1 MTWKD
6 GFADWSDS
14 YRWRGRKEKERTE
27 RMTQIEH
34 ALVALQAQVNAQQ
47 SHQATGPSQRHEEPA
62 LEAAGGPD
70 SARKSSV
77 ASTENVQPTLEMTG
91 PRYPVDEITE
101 SEHAELHVRLMGLSI
116 KVAVGYALPPV
127 AGGTYH
133 CRPIPDGYAI
143 VGVDEVVKEYEEA
156 QLDHATGEGETQLK
170 FAVKTTI
177 LWKKEHIVLPN
188 WRSLAPP
195 PSPQRQ
201 QSEPPQPSPSHQNTP
216 LSYPAYP
223 ATFSP

>member
-1 MTWKD
+1 MARQK
-6 GFADWSDS
+6 
-14 YRWRGRKEKERTE
+14 RKERTD

-47 SHQATGPSQRHEEPA
+47 SHQATGPSHRHKEPA

-70 SARKSSV
+70 SAQKSSV
-77 ASTENVQPTLEMTG
+77 ASTENVQPTLEMAG

-133 CRPIPDGYAI
+133 C
-143 VGVDEVVKEYEEA
+143 
-156 QLDHATGEGETQLK
+156 
-170 FAVKTTI
+170 
-177 LWKKEHIVLPN
+177 
-188 WRSLAPP
+188 
-195 PSPQRQ
+195 
-201 QSEPPQPSPSHQNTP
+201 
-216 LSYPAYP
+216 
-223 ATFSP
+223 

>member
-1 MTWKD
+1 
-6 GFADWSDS
+6 
-14 YRWRGRKEKERTE
+14 
-27 RMTQIEH
+27 MTQIEH
-34 ALVALQAQVNAQQ
+34 ALAALQAQVNAQQ

-70 SARKSSV
+70 SARKSNV
-77 ASTENVQPTLEMTG
+77 ASMENVQPTLEMAG
-91 PRYPVDEITE
+91 LRYPVDEITE

-188 WRSLAPP
+188 WRPLAPP

-201 QSEPPQPSPSHQNTP
+201 QSEPLQLSP
-216 LSYPAYP
+216 AR
-223 ATFSP
+223 

>member
-1 MTWKD
+1 
-6 GFADWSDS
+6 
-14 YRWRGRKEKERTE
+14 
-27 RMTQIEH
+27 
-34 ALVALQAQVNAQQ
+34 
-47 SHQATGPSQRHEEPA
+47 
-62 LEAAGGPD
+62 
-70 SARKSSV
+70 
-77 ASTENVQPTLEMTG
+77 
-91 PRYPVDEITE
+91 
-101 SEHAELHVRLMGLSI
+101 MGLSI

-188 WRSLAPP
+188 WRPLAPP
-195 PSPQRQ
+195 PSPQCQ
-201 QSEPPQPSPSHQNTP
+201 QSEPPQPSPSSHQNTP
-216 LSYPAYP
+216 LSSPALQPSLTGQPSP
-223 ATFSP
+223 ARQPSPALQPTPQRNRKS

>member
-1 MTWKD
+1 
-6 GFADWSDS
+6 
-14 YRWRGRKEKERTE
+14 
-27 RMTQIEH
+27 
-34 ALVALQAQVNAQQ
+34 
-47 SHQATGPSQRHEEPA
+47 
-62 LEAAGGPD
+62 
-70 SARKSSV
+70 
-77 ASTENVQPTLEMTG
+77 
-91 PRYPVDEITE
+91 
-101 SEHAELHVRLMGLSI
+101 MGLSI

-201 QSEPPQPSPSHQNTP
+201 QSEPLQLSP
-216 LSYPAYP
+216 AR
-223 ATFSP
+223 